1 MVCFSFLLNN
11 FRNDCVLQ
19 TIFMP
24 KSDATRSVWC
34 AFENYVVLTAC
45 VLANELPLQ
54 RSDRGGSPAENYFSK
69 FIHLWLSDRAYNSI
83 LYSFWLRSEKIF

>member
-1 MVCFSFLLNN
+1 
-11 FRNDCVLQ
+11 VLQ

-45 VLANELPLQ
+45 VLANKGVHYELPLQ
-54 RSDRGGSPAENYFSK
+54 RSDGGGSPAENYFSK
-69 FIHLWLSDRAYNSI
+69 FIPVYTFMAVRSSVFYSI

>member
-1 MVCFSFLLNN
+1 MLRKVKFYRNFLHSCNTVLSDVFFVFLSNN

-34 AFENYVVLTAC
+34 TFENYVVL
-45 VLANELPLQ
+45 
-54 RSDRGGSPAENYFSK
+54 
-69 FIHLWLSDRAYNSI
+69 
-83 LYSFWLRSEKIF
+83 